1 MKIIILFFISIYSFL
16 LIANPNISINKNN
29 KIMEIKKIDING
41 LGERKRINF
50 YSNGEVEEIV
60 IEEENK
66 LKINRFKIRNERI
79 LSFLNN
85 ISLSAINSIKNDK
98 IEYNQKYK
106 NRKIKF
112 DYNDKTISF
121 DYYGDGKEL
130 FGKKEGNLRFN
141 NKNRIINYKK
151 VYFDNKWEV
160 PENNLSIYEIKYKN
174 KLFIITDYKEDYENK
189 EIRLLID
196 LISYP
201 FFLREDLDQKQLSID
216 EIQEKDLV
224 SNIQIERIEF
234 FDNFYYSYNLYQ
246 LDNENISKLSYI
258 PTGYLNQ
265 IDLNEESFTINK
277 KYLEELIKFINDLSK
292 SEDGILEYSYKV
304 KSLENLRG
312 NFTHNLNNMK
322 VLFNNKVIENPV
334 IYRIYNKSLNPIII
348 VKERKDKNNLLD
360 GIENNAEN
368 RKKIQNE
375 KIVLTY
381 KNSKIRE
388 KKFFYNKNFSFFV
401 SEKDCCVPEK
411 ERDGVD
417 MLFIHDVS
425 IVNKDENEMREITK
439 NLKNNWKFKGLDLDE
454 RKSYIDIDIYDA
466 FEELKTLLKKN
477 NNVK

>member
-60 IEEENK
+60 IEEENG

-201 FFLREDLDQKQLSID
+201 FFLREDLEQKQLSID

-360 GIENNAEN
+360 EIENNIEN

-401 SEKDCCVPEK
+401 SEKDCCVAEK